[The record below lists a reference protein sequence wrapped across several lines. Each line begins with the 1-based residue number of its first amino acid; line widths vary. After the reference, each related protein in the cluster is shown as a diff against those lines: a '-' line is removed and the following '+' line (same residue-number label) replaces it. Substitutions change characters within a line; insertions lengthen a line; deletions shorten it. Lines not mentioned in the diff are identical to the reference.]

1 MGGDWVNIKFNI
13 KGVILGVVLVFFI
26 IGGFLFL
33 PKMFIEDSTP
43 VDYTMIQRDAIPEKI
58 LNIMDKYTNEER
70 ALAVKLDNKIY
81 VIVTRSQEKDK
92 GIEIDKISIV
102 KEEDKNTMKVEITYK
117 DKEDSYPFVVAE
129 TNLTELPDKI
139 ELDSSDDAK

>member
-1 MGGDWVNIKFNI
+1 MNVKFNM

-58 LNIMDKYTNEER
+58 LNIMDKHTNEER

-81 VIVTRSQEKDK
+81 VIVTRAKEKDQ
-92 GIEIDKISIV
+92 GIEIDKISIA

-117 DKEDSYPFVVAE
+117 DKKDSYPFVVAE

-139 ELDSSDDAK
+139 ELNSSNDAK

>member
-1 MGGDWVNIKFNI
+1 MNVKFNM

-43 VDYTMIQRDAIPEKI
+43 VDYTMIQRDAKPEKI

-81 VIVTRSQEKDK
+81 VIVTRAKEKDQ
-92 GIEIDKISIV
+92 GIEIDKISIA

-117 DKEDSYPFVVAE
+117 DKKDSYPFVVAE

-139 ELDSSDDAK
+139 ELNSSNDAK

>member
-1 MGGDWVNIKFNI
+1 
-13 KGVILGVVLVFFI
+13 
-26 IGGFLFL
+26 
-33 PKMFIEDSTP
+33 MFIEDSTP

>member
-1 MGGDWVNIKFNI
+1 MNVKFNM
-13 KGVILGVVLVFFI
+13 KGVILGVVLKNFI

-81 VIVTRSQEKDK
+81 VIVTRAKEKDQ
-92 GIEIDKISIV
+92 GIEIDKISIA

-117 DKEDSYPFVVAE
+117 DKKDSYPFVVAE

-139 ELDSSDDAK
+139 ELNSSNDAK

>member
-1 MGGDWVNIKFNI
+1 MNVKFNM

-33 PKMFIEDSTP
+33 PKMFIEDLIP
-43 VDYTMIQRDAIPEKI
+43 VDYTMIQRDAISEKI

-81 VIVTRSQEKDK
+81 VIVTRAKEKDQ
-92 GIEIDKISIV
+92 GIEIDKISIA

-117 DKEDSYPFVVAE
+117 DKKDSYPFVVAE

-139 ELDSSDDAK
+139 ELNSSNDAK

>member
-1 MGGDWVNIKFNI
+1 MNVRFNM

-81 VIVTRSQEKDK
+81 VIVTRAKEKDQ
-92 GIEIDKISIV
+92 GIEIEKISTV
-102 KEEDKNTMKVEITYK
+102 DEEDKKIMKVDITYK
-117 DKEDSYPFVVAE
+117 NKKDSYPFVVAE

-139 ELDSSDDAK
+139 ELNSSNDSK

>member
-1 MGGDWVNIKFNI
+1 MNVKFNM

-58 LNIMDKYTNEER
+58 LNIMYKYTNEER

-81 VIVTRSQEKDK
+81 VIVTRAKEKDQ
-92 GIEIDKISIV
+92 GIEIDKISIA

-117 DKEDSYPFVVAE
+117 DKKDSYPFVVAE

-139 ELDSSDDAK
+139 ELNSSNDAK

>member
-1 MGGDWVNIKFNI
+1 MNVKFNM

-81 VIVTRSQEKDK
+81 VIVTRAKEKDQ
-92 GIEIDKISIV
+92 GIEIDKISTV
-102 KEEDKNTMKVEITYK
+102 DEEDKKTMKVDITYK
-117 DKEDSYPFVVAE
+117 NKKDSYPFVVAE

-139 ELDSSDDAK
+139 ELNSSNDSK

>member
-1 MGGDWVNIKFNI
+1 M

-81 VIVTRSQEKDK
+81 VIVTRAKEKDQ
-92 GIEIDKISIV
+92 GIEIDKISIA

-117 DKEDSYPFVVAE
+117 DKKDSYPFVVAE

>member
-1 MGGDWVNIKFNI
+1 MNVKFNM

-81 VIVTRSQEKDK
+81 VIVTRAKEKDQ
-92 GIEIDKISIV
+92 GIEIDKISTV
-102 KEEDKNTMKVEITYK
+102 DEEDKKTMKVDITYK
-117 DKEDSYPFVVAE
+117 NKKDSYPFVVAE

-139 ELDSSDDAK
+139 ELNSSNNSK

>member
-1 MGGDWVNIKFNI
+1 MNIKFNI

>member
-1 MGGDWVNIKFNI
+1 MNIKFNI

-33 PKMFIEDSTP
+33 PKMFIVDSTP

>member
-1 MGGDWVNIKFNI
+1 MNVKFNM

-81 VIVTRSQEKDK
+81 VIVTRAKEKDQ
-92 GIEIDKISIV
+92 GIEIDKISIA

-117 DKEDSYPFVVAE
+117 DQKDSYPYVVAE

-139 ELDSSDDAK
+139 ELNSSNDAK

>member
-1 MGGDWVNIKFNI
+1 MNVKLNM

-81 VIVTRSQEKDK
+81 VIVTRAKEKDQ
-92 GIEIDKISIV
+92 GIEIDKISIA

-117 DKEDSYPFVVAE
+117 DKKDSYPFVVAE

-139 ELDSSDDAK
+139 ELNSSNDAK

>member
-1 MGGDWVNIKFNI
+1 MNVRFNM

-81 VIVTRSQEKDK
+81 VIVTRAKEKDQ
-92 GIEIDKISIV
+92 GIEIDKISTSN
-102 KEEDKNTMKVEITYK
+102 EEGKNTMKVDITYK
-117 DKEDSYPFVVAE
+117 NKKDSYPFVVAE

-139 ELDSSDDAK
+139 ELNSSNDSK

>member
-1 MGGDWVNIKFNI
+1 MNVKFNM

-81 VIVTRSQEKDK
+81 VIVTRAKEKDQ
-92 GIEIDKISIV
+92 GIEIDKISIA

-117 DKEDSYPFVVAE
+117 DKKDSYPFVVAE

-139 ELDSSDDAK
+139 ELNSSNDAK

>member
-1 MGGDWVNIKFNI
+1 MNVKFNM

-81 VIVTRSQEKDK
+81 VIVTRAKEKDQ
-92 GIEIDKISIV
+92 GIEIDNISIA

-117 DKEDSYPFVVAE
+117 DKKDSYPFVVAE

-139 ELDSSDDAK
+139 ELNSSNDAK

>member
-1 MGGDWVNIKFNI
+1 MNIKFNM

-81 VIVTRSQEKDK
+81 VIVTRAKEKDQ
-92 GIEIDKISIV
+92 GIEIDKISIA

-117 DKEDSYPFVVAE
+117 DKQDSYPFVVAE

-139 ELDSSDDAK
+139 ELNSSNDAK

>member
-1 MGGDWVNIKFNI
+1 MNVKFNM

-81 VIVTRSQEKDK
+81 VIVTRAKEKDQ
-92 GIEIDKISIV
+92 GIEIDKISIA

-117 DKEDSYPFVVAE
+117 DKKDSYPFVVAE

-139 ELDSSDDAK
+139 ELNSSNDSK

>member
-1 MGGDWVNIKFNI
+1 M

-81 VIVTRSQEKDK
+81 VIVTRAKEKDQ

-117 DKEDSYPFVVAE
+117 DKKDSYPFVVAE

-139 ELDSSDDAK
+139 ELNSSNDAK

>member
-1 MGGDWVNIKFNI
+1 MNVKFNM

-81 VIVTRSQEKDK
+81 VIVTRAKEKDQ
-92 GIEIDKISIV
+92 GIEIDKISIA

-117 DKEDSYPFVVAE
+117 YKKDSYPFVVAE

-139 ELDSSDDAK
+139 ELNSSNDAK